1 MPDLNVHQLT
11 VADRINLAKERTE
24 KVVDHVRA
32 AIQMHEANAIV
43 VYSPTL
49 SDQISRSYA
58 AHAFN
63 QFQSSM
69 HLFEIVRLCALWD
82 GPDRDKENIPTIIE
96 LIDDVA
102 VRTALVEQTRAHWA
116 NRTPRILNPSDDPET
131 QALEEEIGRQHQQNW
146 AEKQAAESEKLLSDA
161 VTKAKSIVDSPR
173 LVSLLNVR
181 HKHLAHSLTS
191 TSYER
196 KGTVAPAK
204 YGDERWLFEETL
216 ASVRSLYIAINGSAF
231 MWDDAR
237 QMARRNAAALWNNCA
252 FNVMT

>member
-1 MPDLNVHQLT
+1 MPALNAHRLS
-11 VADRINLAKERTE
+11 VADRIKLAKERTE

-32 AIQMHEANAIV
+32 AILMHEANAIV

-49 SDQISRSYA
+49 SNQIPHSYA

-82 GPDRDKENIPTIIE
+82 GPDQDKENIPTIVE
-96 LIDDVA
+96 LADDAA
-102 VRTALVEQTRAHWA
+102 VQTALVEEIRSRWA
-116 NRTPRILNPSDDPET
+116 NGTPRILDPSDNPEI
-131 QALEEEIGRQHQQNW
+131 QALQEEVGRRHQQNW
-146 AEKQAAESEKLLSDA
+146 AETQAAETERRLNDA
-161 VTKAKSIVDSPR
+161 ITKAKSVLNSPR
-173 LVSLLNVR
+173 LVSVLNVR

-196 KGTVAPAK
+196 KGTVDPMK

-216 ASVRSLYIAINGSAF
+216 AIVHGLHLAINGASF

-237 QMARRNAAALWNNCA
+237 QMAQRNAAALWNNCT
-252 FNVMT
+252 FNIAP